1 MGHKFVMVLAW
12 SDFFDIGLDPNA
24 TNVLCVGQC
33 VKAIVV
39 VAGALA
45 TR

>member
-1 MGHKFVMVLAW
+1 MGHHYVMVLAR

-39 VAGALA
+39 LVNALA